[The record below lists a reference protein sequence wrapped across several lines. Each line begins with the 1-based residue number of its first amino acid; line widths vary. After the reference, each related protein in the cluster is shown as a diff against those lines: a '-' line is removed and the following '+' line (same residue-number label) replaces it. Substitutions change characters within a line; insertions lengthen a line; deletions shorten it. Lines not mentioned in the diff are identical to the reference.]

1 MQDRAEFE
9 LPPTVRAHMTPL
21 DRHTAAPA
29 EEMHELIFGAW
40 MSQAITAVA
49 DLGVADALAGG
60 PRPIDELAAM
70 VGANPDA
77 LRRLLRVLIS
87 RGIFAQRND
96 GRYELT
102 PLADVLRSDAPASMA
117 ATARFVGARQH
128 REHWSLLTEAIK
140 TGASVVPTLRGKSF
154 FDYMRDEPEFA
165 QIFNDAMTGAS
176 GLSIGPVVDAYDFTQ
191 YRTIVDVAGGH
202 GRLLAAIL
210 ASAPNAQGVL
220 YDLPDVIAGATPL
233 LREMHV
239 AERVRLVEGS
249 FFDGVPAGGPEP
261 TAYVLKHIIHDWDDD
276 ASVRILRNVRSAAAA
291 GTELLLVE
299 TVIPEDDSGSFAKL
313 TDMEMLLANE
323 GRERTAGEYRR
334 LFDEAG
340 FQMIGVVDTASRFSI
355 IEGRA
360 A

>member
-1 MQDRAEFE
+1 MRDCIESE
-9 LPPTVRAHMTPL
+9 LPPTVRAHMTPA
-21 DRHTAAPA
+21 DRHPAVPA

-60 PRPIDELAAM
+60 PLPIDELATR

-96 GRYELT
+96 GRYGLT

-117 ATARFVGARQH
+117 AMARFVGAPQH

-154 FDYMRDEPEFA
+154 FDYMGDEPEFG

-176 GLSIGPVVDAYDFTQ
+176 GLSIGPVIDAYDFTQ

-220 YDLPDVIAGATPL
+220 YDLPEVIAGAMPL
-233 LREMHV
+233 LQEKHV

-249 FFDGVPAGGPEP
+249 FFDGVPAGGD
-261 TAYVLKHIIHDWDDD
+261 AYVLKNIIHDWDDD
-276 ASVRILRNVRSAAAA
+276 ASLQILRNVRTAATPATA
-291 GTELLLVE
+291 VLLVE
-299 TVIPEDDSGSFAKL
+299 TVIPEDDSRSNAKL
-313 TDMEMLLANE
+313 TDMEMLLVNN
-323 GRERTAGEYRR
+323 GRERTAGEYRL

-340 FQMIGVVDTASRFSI
+340 FQMVDVVDTASPHSI
-355 IEGRA
+355 IEARVA
-360 A
+360 